1 MKGNEKER
9 RKTKRNEK
17 FFYLRKRYTNDFS
30 LLYLSAF
37 LDVLLDKFSIF
48 LRRRPFRTILY
59 DFFMKKWPFW
69 PFRTI
74 LYDFFMKKWPFRPF
88 RTILYD
94 FFMKKWPFRPFCTI
108 SYDFFM
114 KKLPFRTISYDFHE
128 KNAEIVRF
136 GHFVRY
142 RTGGM
147 I

>member
-37 LDVLLDKFSIF
+37 LDGLLDKFSIF
-48 LRRRPFRTILY
+48 LRRR
-59 DFFMKKWPFW
+59 

>member
-1 MKGNEKER
+1 M
-9 RKTKRNEK
+9 
-17 FFYLRKRYTNDFS
+17 KRYTNDFS

-37 LDVLLDKFSIF
+37 LDGLLDKFSIF
-48 LRRRPFRTILY
+48 LRRR
-59 DFFMKKWPFW
+59 

-114 KKLPFRTISYDFHE
+114 KKLPFRTISYDFFMKKLPFISEEYTSELQSRGLLSH
-128 KNAEIVRF
+128 AVF
-136 GHFVRY
+136 S
-142 RTGGM
+142 
-147 I
+147 

>member
-37 LDVLLDKFSIF
+37 LDGLLDKFSIF
-48 LRRRPFRTILY
+48 LRR
-59 DFFMKKWPFW
+59 
-69 PFRTI
+69 
-74 LYDFFMKKWPFRPF
+74 RPF